1 MAEPMKI
8 RASLAGDTAEV
19 KCLMNHPMET
29 GLHKDA
35 KTGAM
40 VPAHHITNVTAALN
54 GKPVLDAQWGGGIS
68 KNPYLAFK
76 VKGAKAGDTVTVNWV
91 DNTGDKNTAE
101 AKIG

>member
-8 RASLAGDTAEV
+8 RASMSGDTAEV

-29 GLHKDA
+29 GLRKDA
-35 KTGAM
+35 KSGAV

-91 DNTGDKNTAE
+91 DNKGDKNTAE